1 MPNVNEEKSY
11 LYQIYHCL
19 KVKPSCHK
27 KLFQKEKNRLLF
39 FGFMPGNFQV
49 ICGLMLWWYG
59 WRKSFVAGLNW
70 NPCTRCLCQ
79 QFLSWHFQTQ
89 EFSKCG
95 SRLGQQNAKR
105 VFFIPA
111 TFLSTQFCPK
121 MKFLTASVLWDFKQT
136 KIWANWS
143 T

>member
-1 MPNVNEEKSY
+1 MLTKKNLIFIKSIIVWKWNHLVTKNY
-11 LYQIYHCL
+11 FKKKKINYYFLDLCL
-19 KVKPSCHK
+19 ATFRSFVVLCYDGMVG
-27 KLFQKEKNRLLF
+27 ENRLL
-39 FGFMPGNFQV
+39 PA
-49 ICGLMLWWYG
+49 
-59 WRKSFVAGLNW
+59 S

>member
-1 MPNVNEEKSY
+1 MLTKKNLIFIKSIIVWKWNHLVTKNY
-11 LYQIYHCL
+11 FKKKKINYYFLDLCL
-19 KVKPSCHK
+19 ATFRSFVVLCYDGMVG
-27 KLFQKEKNRLLF
+27 ENRLLPASTETLVQGVYVNNF
-39 FGFMPGNFQV
+39 FPG
-49 ICGLMLWWYG
+49 I
-59 WRKSFVAGLNW
+59 
-70 NPCTRCLCQ
+70 
-79 QFLSWHFQTQ
+79 
-89 EFSKCG
+89 
-95 SRLGQQNAKR
+95 SRLRNSQNVGPGWVNKMAKR